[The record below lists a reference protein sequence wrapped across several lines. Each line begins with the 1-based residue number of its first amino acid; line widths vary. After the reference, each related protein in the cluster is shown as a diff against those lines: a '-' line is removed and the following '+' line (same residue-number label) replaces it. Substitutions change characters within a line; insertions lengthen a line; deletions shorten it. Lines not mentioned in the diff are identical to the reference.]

1 MRMTEKKPGG
11 RMSALPAQR
20 TFDFACLEVAPALV
34 AGVVA
39 LTHVDLGAATLVTG
53 GVFACSWAL
62 GRGAYPLHLMP
73 LGGALARGLAVL
85 AGVVCAWL
93 ISMTLDPLNA
103 AQLIVPLLSA
113 WLMLGFG
120 LGLTSSLEPKL
131 AVRVAVIGSPEL
143 ATALQAEL
151 DLLELRRWELI
162 GWVDFTDDGLT
173 AAADAPP
180 SLGFAASIET
190 IVEEHDIDLLV
201 FGVRE
206 SDRHAGEWLGVD
218 SITALERVVEVC
230 VDLDRRVIGADQFF
244 EQNFGHV
251 PLAAINAAWF
261 QYVIHPRFHATPAG
275 RKRVYD
281 FVFALGIAVVLTP
294 LFLVAMLCVK
304 LFGGPGPLFHVQRRV
319 GEGGE
324 EFTLRKL
331 RTMRVDAEAEDTPQ
345 WSGDDDH
352 RQTRIGR
359 ILRQTHIDEMPQ
371 LWNVVKGQ
379 MSVVGPRPERREFV
393 QKLETELP
401 FYDRRL
407 MVKPGLTGWAQVSCG
422 YAGSKA
428 GTAWKLSFDLYYLK
442 HRSPIFDLLIGV
454 ETIAVPLRDLRR
466 PPLRG
471 ANELVLPQHLRDATH
486 NLDLPSP
493 EPAQAPVPTAAP
505 AASPVNLAQAR
516 KR

>member
-1 MRMTEKKPGG
+1 MRTSKHSK

-39 LTHVDLGAATLVTG
+39 LGHLDFGAAALVAV
-53 GVFACSWAL
+53 GVLTCSWAL
-62 GRGAYPLHLMP
+62 GRGTYPLHLMP
-73 LGGALARGLAVL
+73 LGGALARGLAVF

-93 ISMTLDPLNA
+93 ASLTLSPLGA
-103 AQLIVPLLSA
+103 SELVVPLLAA

-131 AVRVAVIGSPEL
+131 AVRIAVIGSPEL
-143 ATALQAEL
+143 SRALGAEL
-151 DLLELRRWELI
+151 ELLQVRRWELI
-162 GWVDFTDDGLT
+162 GWIDFTDDGLPGT
-173 AAADAPP
+173 EDGPP
-180 SLGFAASIET
+180 ALGFAESIET
-190 IVEEHDIDLLV
+190 IVAEHDIDLLV

-206 SDRHAGEWLGVD
+206 SERHAGEWLGVD

-230 VDLDRRVIGADQFF
+230 VDLDLRVIGADQFF

-281 FVFALGIAVVLTP
+281 FFFALGIAVVLTP
-294 LFLVAMLCVK
+294 VFLLAMLAVK
-304 LFGGPGPLFHVQRRV
+304 LFGGPGPIFHVQRRV
-319 GEGGE
+319 GEGGD

-331 RTMRVDAEAEDTPQ
+331 RTMRVDAEAEGTPQ
-345 WSGDDDH
+345 WSGADDH
-352 RQTRIGR
+352 RQTKIGR

-393 QKLETELP
+393 QKLERELP

-466 PPLRG
+466 PPSRS
-471 ANELVLPQHLRDATH
+471 ASELVLPQHLRDARTPM
-486 NLDLPSP
+486 DLPEARP
-493 EPAQAPVPTAAP
+493 EVTPVPQQAPSP
-505 AASPVNLAQAR
+505 SPVNLVQAR

>member
-1 MRMTEKKPGG
+1 MRTPAKKRS

-20 TFDFACLEVAPALV
+20 TLDFACLEVAPALV
-34 AGVVA
+34 AGAVA
-39 LTHVDLGAATLVTG
+39 LGHVDVGAAGLVAV
-53 GVFACSWAL
+53 GVFTFSWAL
-62 GRGAYPLHLMP
+62 GRGGHPLHLMP

-85 AGVVCAWL
+85 LGVICAWL
-93 ISMTLDPLNA
+93 VSLTLAPLGA
-103 AQLIVPLLSA
+103 GELVVPLLSA

-120 LGLTSSLEPKL
+120 IGLTSSLEPRL
-131 AVRVAVIGSPEL
+131 AIRVAVIGSPEL
-143 ATALQAEL
+143 SGALGAEL
-151 DLLELRRWELI
+151 ELLELRRWKLV
-162 GWVDFTDDGLT
+162 GWIDFTDDGMPGSE
-173 AAADAPP
+173 DGPP
-180 SLGFAASIET
+180 ALGFAASIET
-190 IVEEHDIDLLV
+190 IVAEHDIDLLV

-206 SDRHAGEWLGVD
+206 SERHAGEWLGVD

-230 VDLDRRVIGADQFF
+230 VDLDLRVIGADQFF

-281 FVFALGIAVVLTP
+281 FVFACGIAVALTP
-294 LFLVAMLCVK
+294 LFLVAMLAVK
-304 LFGGPGPLFHVQRRV
+304 LFGGPGPIFHVQRRI

-331 RTMRVDAEAEDTPQ
+331 RTMRVDAEAEGTPE
-345 WSGDDDH
+345 WSGAEDP
-352 RQTRIGR
+352 RQTRVGR

-393 QKLETELP
+393 QKLEHELP

-454 ETIAVPLRDLRR
+454 ETLAVPLRDLRR
-466 PPLRG
+466 PPARG
-471 ANELVLPQHLRDATH
+471 ANALVLPQHLRDTGPS
-486 NLDLPSP
+486 LELPDAAPTAP
-493 EPAQAPVPTAAP
+493 EPAT
-505 AASPVNLAQAR
+505 VNLAQAR

>member
-1 MRMTEKKPGG
+1 MGTAVRKKTTRMG
-11 RMSALPAQR
+11 ALPAQR
-20 TFDFACLEVAPALV
+20 TLDFACLEVAPALV
-34 AGVVA
+34 AGAVA
-39 LTHVDLGAATLVTG
+39 LSHVDLGSAVLLAAAVL
-53 GVFACSWAL
+53 AASWAL
-62 GRGAYPLHLMP
+62 GRGSYPLHLMP

-85 AGVVCAWL
+85 TGVVGAWL
-93 ISMTLDPLNA
+93 ISLTLSPLGVSE
-103 AQLIVPLLSA
+103 LIIPLLAA

-120 LGLTSSLEPKL
+120 IGLTSSLEPKL
-131 AVRVAVIGSPEL
+131 AVRVAVIGSPDL
-143 ATALQAEL
+143 SAALGAEL
-151 DLLELRRWELI
+151 ELLDLRRWELV
-162 GWVDFTDDGLT
+162 GWVDFTDDGLPGVQNG
-173 AAADAPP
+173 PP
-180 SLGFAASIET
+180 ALGFAASIDE
-190 IVEEHDIDLLV
+190 IVAEHDIDLLV

-206 SDRHAGEWLGVD
+206 SERHAGEWLGVD

-230 VDLDRRVIGADQFF
+230 VDLDIRVIGADQFF

-281 FVFALGIAVVLTP
+281 FVFALGIAIVLTP
-294 LFLVAMLCVK
+294 LFLVAMLMVK
-304 LFGGPGPLFHVQRRV
+304 LFGGPGPIFHIQRRV

-331 RTMRVDAEAEDTPQ
+331 RTMRVDAEAEGTPQ
-345 WSGDDDH
+345 WSGSDDH

-471 ANELVLPQHLRDATH
+471 ANALVLPQHLRDAAPE
-486 NLDLPSP
+486 LELP
-493 EPAQAPVPTAAP
+493 EPSSP
-505 AASPVNLAQAR
+505 ATPPAGATVNLAQAR

>member
-1 MRMTEKKPGG
+1 
-11 RMSALPAQR
+11 MSALPAQR
-20 TFDFACLEVAPALV
+20 LLDFACLDVAPALV
-34 AGVVA
+34 AAAVA
-39 LTHVDLGAATLVTG
+39 LGHVDLGAALLVSG
-53 GVFACSWAL
+53 GVFVCSWAL
-62 GRGAYPLHLMP
+62 GRGSYPLHLMP
-73 LGGALARGLAVL
+73 LGGALARGLAVF

-93 ISMTLDPLNA
+93 LSLTLAPIGAIEL
-103 AQLIVPLLSA
+103 VTPLLAA
-113 WLMLGFG
+113 WLMLAFG
-120 LGLTSSLEPKL
+120 IGLSSSLEPKL

-143 ATALQAEL
+143 AAALQSEL
-151 DLLELRRWELI
+151 ELLELRRWKLV
-162 GWVDFTDDGLT
+162 GWVDFTDDGIPS
-173 AAADAPP
+173 AEDGAPA
-180 SLGFAASIET
+180 LGFAASIDT
-190 IVEEHDIDLLV
+190 IVAEHDLDLLV

-206 SDRHAGEWLGVD
+206 SERQAGEWLGVD

-230 VDLDRRVIGADQFF
+230 VDLDLRVIGADQFF

-261 QYVIHPRFHATPAG
+261 QYVIHPRFHTTPAG

-281 FVFALGIAVVLTP
+281 FVFALGIAVALTP
-294 LFLVAMLCVK
+294 LFLLAMLAVK
-304 LFGGPGPLFHVQRRV
+304 LFGGPGPIFHVQRRV
-319 GEGGE
+319 GEGGG

-331 RTMRVDAEAEDTPQ
+331 RTMRVDAEAEGTPQ

-454 ETIAVPLRDLRR
+454 ETVAVPLRDLRR

-471 ANELVLPQHLRDATH
+471 ANALVLPQHLRDAAPE
-486 NLDLPSP
+486 LELPDTA
-493 EPAQAPVPTAAP
+493 PAPTATPAPV
-505 AASPVNLAQAR
+505 VQAR
-516 KR
+516 NR